1 MIADEYLDHKIHH
14 TGNSLR
20 LKMFSVP
27 NIDNARDCILKGG
40 KYMFCFTH

>member
-1 MIADEYLDHKIHH
+1 MITAEYLDRKIHH

-27 NIDNARDCILKGG
+27 NIYNAHVIA
-40 KYMFCFTH
+40 Y